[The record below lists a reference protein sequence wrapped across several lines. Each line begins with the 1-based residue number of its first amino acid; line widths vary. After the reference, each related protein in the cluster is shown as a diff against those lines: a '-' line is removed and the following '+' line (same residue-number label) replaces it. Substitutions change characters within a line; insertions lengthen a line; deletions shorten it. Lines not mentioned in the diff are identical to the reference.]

1 MYVLAK
7 NDAIVS
13 YPYGLGSLRRDNPHI
28 SFPSSMPNERLAEFD
43 VFRVAQV
50 PKPSTDYTQVV
61 IEGQPMNVGGA
72 WTQVWIV
79 RDATDAE
86 EAAAFS
92 QLQATYE
99 QAVQQHLDTTAQSRG
114 YDNMMSACSYAAG
127 SHPKFSVEG
136 RDCIAWRSA
145 VWEKSYEILTAVK
158 NKTRPLPTIE
168 EVIAEL
174 PPMVWSI

>member
-1 MYVLAK
+1 MFIK
-7 NDAIVS
+7 IKDGAIEK
-13 YPYGLGSLRRDNPHI
+13 YPYGVGELRADFPQT
-28 SFPSSMPNERLAEFD
+28 SFPADLSQSDLSEFG
-43 VFRVAQV
+43 VFPVTQI
-50 PKPSTDYTQVV
+50 PKPSSDYTQIV

-86 EAAAFS
+86 EAAAFA
-92 QLQATYE
+92 QLQVTYE
-99 QAVQQHLDTTAQSRG
+99 QAIQQHLDTTAQSRG

-127 SHPKFSVEG
+127 THPKFSVEG
-136 RDCIAWRSA
+136 RDCLAWRSS

-174 PPMVWSI
+174 PPIVWSV